1 MSSQPDASQLST
13 LNSRILKQYWGYD
26 RFRGIQEDI
35 IDSISKNKDTLGLM
49 PTGGGKSITFQVPAL
64 AKEGMCLVITPLI
77 ALMKDQV
84 QNLKKRGIKALAIY
98 SGMSRQDIIITLEN
112 CIFGN
117 YKFLYISPER
127 LDTEL
132 FRTKLRKM
140 HISMIT
146 VDESHCISQW
156 GYDFRPSYMK
166 IADVREQ
173 LPGVPVLA
181 LTATATPEVVN
192 DIQERLHFKE
202 KNVFRKSFAR
212 KNLSYIVR
220 RTEDKINSLV
230 YILGKVP
237 GTAIVY
243 VRNRKRTKEVA
254 TILREAGISADFFH
268 AGLNR
273 DEKTLRQ
280 SRWKNNECRVIVS
293 TNAFGMGI
301 DKPDVRLVVHLDMPG
316 SLEEYYQEAGRAGR
330 DEQRAYAVAL
340 CSNTDTA
347 KLKKRLADEYPDREF
362 ISRVYDALGNYY
374 QIAMGY
380 GLDTVHDFSLIDFC
394 SAYKFSHLQ
403 AHHALKILELAGYIE
418 YTEEQ
423 DNASRLVFSAT
434 RDELYKYLH
443 QDKKTDEVIQCI
455 LRSYTGL
462 FSDYVYINEGLIST
476 RTGLSQQE
484 IYDVLIGLSK
494 YRIVNYIPHK
504 KTPLI
509 IYTRTREEL
518 KYLSIPRS
526 AYEER
531 KERFENRMNRVI
543 EYINE
548 DRVCRSRMLIS
559 YFGEKGISDCGCCDV
574 CLAKNDSGLNNHTF
588 NAIRDTL
595 LETLEETGSRE
606 VKKLSEELSFP
617 ADKVI
622 TVVRFLAEHDDRFSL
637 EDGTLSLTKTNT
649 VSDNEQQ

>member
-1 MSSQPDASQLST
+1 
-13 LNSRILKQYWGYD
+13 
-26 RFRGIQEDI
+26 
-35 IDSISKNKDTLGLM
+35 M

-64 AKEGMCLVITPLI
+64 AMEGICIVVTPLI

-84 QNLKKRGIKALAIY
+84 DNLRRLVIKATAVY
-98 SGMSRQDIIITLEN
+98 SGMTRQEIIAQLEN
-112 CIFGN
+112 CIFGD
-117 YKFLYISPER
+117 YKFLYVSPER
-127 LDTEL
+127 LGTDI
-132 FRTKLRKM
+132 FKSKLQAM
-140 HISMIT
+140 NVCLLVI
-146 VDESHCISQW
+146 DESHCISQW
-156 GYDFRPSYMK
+156 GYDFRPSYLS
-166 IADVREQ
+166 IADIREE

-192 DIQERLHFKE
+192 DIQERLHFRE
-202 KNVFRKSFAR
+202 KNVFRKSFVR

-220 RTEDKINSLV
+220 QTEDKINSLI

-243 VRNRKRTKEVA
+243 VRNRKRTKEIAV
-254 TILREAGISADFFH
+254 LLQQAGISADFFH

-273 DEKTLRQ
+273 DDKNLRQ

-301 DKPDVRLVVHLDMPG
+301 DKPDVRLVIHMDMPG

-340 CSNTDTA
+340 CSNIDCT
-347 KLKKRLADEYPDREF
+347 KLKKRLADEFPDRDF

-374 QIAMGY
+374 QIAMGF
-380 GLDTVHDFSLIDFC
+380 GLDTVHDFSLVDFC
-394 SAYKFSHLQ
+394 TAYKFSHLQ
-403 AHHALKILELAGYIE
+403 THHALKILELAGYIE

-423 DNASRLVFSAT
+423 ENASRLVFTAT

-443 QDKKTDEVIQCI
+443 QDKKTDEVIQTI

-484 IYDVLIGLSK
+484 IYEVLVRLSK

-509 IYTRTREEL
+509 IYTRTREEI

-531 KERFENRMNRVI
+531 KKRFESRINRVM

-548 DRVCRSRMLIS
+548 NRICRSRMLIS
-559 YFGEKGISDCGCCDV
+559 YFGEKGTSDCGCCDV

-588 NAIRDTL
+588 NTIRDALKEALTDGPQ
-595 LETLEETGSRE
+595 EA
-606 VKKLSEELSFP
+606 KKLTENLPFP
-617 ADKVI
+617 ADKII
-622 TVVRFLAEHDDRFSL
+622 TVIRYLADHDEHFSL
-637 EDGTLSLTKTNT
+637 EDGIISLTKMNT
-649 VSDNEQQ
+649 MSDNEQ

>member
-1 MSSQPDASQLST
+1 
-13 LNSRILKQYWGYD
+13 
-26 RFRGIQEDI
+26 
-35 IDSISKNKDTLGLM
+35 M

-64 AKEGMCLVITPLI
+64 AMEGICIVVTPLI
-77 ALMKDQV
+77 ALMKVQV
-84 QNLKKRGIKALAIY
+84 DNLRRLGIKATAVY
-98 SGMSRQDIIITLEN
+98 SGMTRQEIIAQLEN
-112 CIFGN
+112 CIFGD
-117 YKFLYISPER
+117 YKFLYVSPER
-127 LDTEL
+127 LGTDI
-132 FRTKLRKM
+132 FKSKLQAM
-140 HISMIT
+140 NVCLLVI
-146 VDESHCISQW
+146 DESHCISQW
-156 GYDFRPSYMK
+156 GYDFRPSYLS
-166 IADVREQ
+166 IADIREE

-192 DIQERLHFKE
+192 DIQERLHFRE
-202 KNVFRKSFAR
+202 KNVFRKSFVR

-220 RTEDKINSLV
+220 QTEDKINSLI

-243 VRNRKRTKEVA
+243 VRNRKRTKEIAV
-254 TILREAGISADFFH
+254 LLQQAGISADFFH

-273 DEKTLRQ
+273 DDKNLRQ

-301 DKPDVRLVVHLDMPG
+301 DKPDVRLVIHMDMPG

-340 CSNTDTA
+340 CSNIDCT
-347 KLKKRLADEYPDREF
+347 KLKKRLADEFPDRDF

-374 QIAMGY
+374 QIAMGF
-380 GLDTVHDFSLIDFC
+380 GLDTVHDFSLVDFC
-394 SAYKFSHLQ
+394 TAYKFSHLQ
-403 AHHALKILELAGYIE
+403 THHALKILELAGYIE

-423 DNASRLVFSAT
+423 ENASRLVFTAT

-443 QDKKTDEVIQCI
+443 QDKKTDEVIQTI

-484 IYDVLIGLSK
+484 IYEVLVRLSK

-509 IYTRTREEL
+509 IYTRTREEI

-531 KERFENRMNRVI
+531 KKRFESRINRVM

-548 DRVCRSRMLIS
+548 NRICRSRMLIS
-559 YFGEKGISDCGCCDV
+559 YFGEKGTSDCGCCDV

-588 NAIRDTL
+588 NTIRDALKEALTDGPQ
-595 LETLEETGSRE
+595 EA
-606 VKKLSEELSFP
+606 KKLTENLPFP
-617 ADKVI
+617 ADKII
-622 TVVRFLAEHDDRFSL
+622 TVIRYLADHDEHFSL
-637 EDGTLSLTKTNT
+637 EDGIISLTKMNT
-649 VSDNEQQ
+649 MSDNEQ

>member
-1 MSSQPDASQLST
+1 
-13 LNSRILKQYWGYD
+13 
-26 RFRGIQEDI
+26 
-35 IDSISKNKDTLGLM
+35 M

-64 AKEGMCLVITPLI
+64 AMEGICIVVTPLI

-84 QNLKKRGIKALAIY
+84 DNLRRLGIKATAVY
-98 SGMSRQDIIITLEN
+98 SGMTRQEIIAQLEN
-112 CIFGN
+112 CIFGD
-117 YKFLYISPER
+117 YKFLYVSPER
-127 LDTEL
+127 LGTDI
-132 FRTKLRKM
+132 FKSKLQAM
-140 HISMIT
+140 NVCLLVI
-146 VDESHCISQW
+146 DESHCISQW
-156 GYDFRPSYMK
+156 GYDFRPSYLS
-166 IADVREQ
+166 IADIREE

-192 DIQERLHFKE
+192 DIQERLHFRE
-202 KNVFRKSFAR
+202 KNVFRKSFVR
-212 KNLSYIVR
+212 QNLSYIVR
-220 RTEDKINSLV
+220 QTEDKINTLI

-243 VRNRKRTKEVA
+243 VRNRKRTKEIAV
-254 TILREAGISADFFH
+254 LLQQAGISADFFH

-273 DEKTLRQ
+273 DDKNLRQ

-301 DKPDVRLVVHLDMPG
+301 DKPDVRLVVHMDMPG

-340 CSNTDTA
+340 CSNIDCT
-347 KLKKRLADEYPDREF
+347 KLKKRLADEFPDRDF

-374 QIAMGY
+374 QIAMGF
-380 GLDTVHDFSLIDFC
+380 GLDTVHDFSLVDFC
-394 SAYKFSHLQ
+394 TAYKFSHLQ

-423 DNASRLVFSAT
+423 ENASRLVFTAT

-443 QDKKTDEVIQCI
+443 QDKKTDEVIQTI

-484 IYDVLIGLSK
+484 IYEVLVGLSK

-509 IYTRTREEL
+509 IYTRTREEI

-531 KERFENRMNRVI
+531 KERFESRINRVM

-548 DRVCRSRMLIS
+548 NRICRSRMLIS
-559 YFGEKGISDCGCCDV
+559 YFGEKGTSDCGCCDV

-588 NAIRDTL
+588 NTIRDALQKALTDGPQ
-595 LETLEETGSRE
+595 EA
-606 VKKLSEELSFP
+606 KKLTENLPFP
-617 ADKVI
+617 ADKII
-622 TVVRFLAEHDDRFSL
+622 TVIRYLADHDEHFSL
-637 EDGTLSLTKTNT
+637 ED
-649 VSDNEQQ
+649 

>member
-1 MSSQPDASQLST
+1 
-13 LNSRILKQYWGYD
+13 
-26 RFRGIQEDI
+26 
-35 IDSISKNKDTLGLM
+35 M

-64 AKEGMCLVITPLI
+64 AMEGICIVVTPLI

-84 QNLKKRGIKALAIY
+84 DNLRRLGIKATAVY
-98 SGMSRQDIIITLEN
+98 SGMTRQEIIAQLEN
-112 CIFGN
+112 CIFGD
-117 YKFLYISPER
+117 YKFLYVSPER
-127 LDTEL
+127 LGTDI
-132 FRTKLRKM
+132 FK
-140 HISMIT
+140 SMLQAMNVCLLVI
-146 VDESHCISQW
+146 DESHCISQW
-156 GYDFRPSYMK
+156 GYDFRPSYLS
-166 IADVREQ
+166 IADIREE

-192 DIQERLHFKE
+192 DIQERLHFRE
-202 KNVFRKSFAR
+202 KNVFRKSFVR

-220 RTEDKINSLV
+220 QTEDKINSLI

-243 VRNRKRTKEVA
+243 VRNRKRTKEIAV
-254 TILREAGISADFFH
+254 LLQQAGISADFFH

-273 DEKTLRQ
+273 DDKNLRQ

-301 DKPDVRLVVHLDMPG
+301 DKPDVRLVIHMDMPG

-340 CSNTDTA
+340 CSNIDCT
-347 KLKKRLADEYPDREF
+347 KLKKRLADEFPDRDF

-374 QIAMGY
+374 QIAMGF
-380 GLDTVHDFSLIDFC
+380 GLDTVHDFSLVDFC
-394 SAYKFSHLQ
+394 TAYKFSHLQ
-403 AHHALKILELAGYIE
+403 THHALKILELAGYIE

-423 DNASRLVFSAT
+423 ENASRLVFTAT

-443 QDKKTDEVIQCI
+443 QDKKTDEVIQTI

-484 IYDVLIGLSK
+484 IYEVLVRLSK

-509 IYTRTREEL
+509 IYTRTREEI

-531 KERFENRMNRVI
+531 KKRFESRINRVM

-548 DRVCRSRMLIS
+548 NRICRSRMLIS
-559 YFGEKGISDCGCCDV
+559 YFGEKGTSDCGCCDV

-588 NAIRDTL
+588 NTIRDALKEALTDGPQ
-595 LETLEETGSRE
+595 EA
-606 VKKLSEELSFP
+606 KKLTENLPFP
-617 ADKVI
+617 ADKII
-622 TVVRFLAEHDDRFSL
+622 TVIRYLADHDEHFSL
-637 EDGTLSLTKTNT
+637 EDGIISLTKMNT
-649 VSDNEQQ
+649 MSDNEQ

>member
-1 MSSQPDASQLST
+1 
-13 LNSRILKQYWGYD
+13 
-26 RFRGIQEDI
+26 
-35 IDSISKNKDTLGLM
+35 M

-64 AKEGMCLVITPLI
+64 AMEGICIVVTPLI

-84 QNLKKRGIKALAIY
+84 DNLRRLGIKATAVY
-98 SGMSRQDIIITLEN
+98 SGMTRQEIIAQLEN
-112 CIFGN
+112 CIFGD
-117 YKFLYISPER
+117 YKFLYVSPER
-127 LDTEL
+127 LGTDI
-132 FRTKLRKM
+132 FKSKLQAM
-140 HISMIT
+140 NVCLLVI
-146 VDESHCISQW
+146 DESHCISQW
-156 GYDFRPSYMK
+156 GYDFRPSYLS
-166 IADVREQ
+166 IADIREE

-192 DIQERLHFKE
+192 DIQERLHFRE
-202 KNVFRKSFAR
+202 KNVFRKSFVR

-220 RTEDKINSLV
+220 QTEDKINSLI

-243 VRNRKRTKEVA
+243 VRNRKRTKEIAV
-254 TILREAGISADFFH
+254 LLQQAGISADFFH

-273 DEKTLRQ
+273 DDKNLRQ

-301 DKPDVRLVVHLDMPG
+301 DKPDVRLVIHMDMPG

-340 CSNTDTA
+340 CSNIDCT
-347 KLKKRLADEYPDREF
+347 KLKKRLADEFPDRDF

-374 QIAMGY
+374 QIAMGF
-380 GLDTVHDFSLIDFC
+380 GLDTVHDFSLVDFC
-394 SAYKFSHLQ
+394 TAYKFSHLQ
-403 AHHALKILELAGYIE
+403 THHALKILELAGYIE

-423 DNASRLVFSAT
+423 ENASRLVFTAT

-443 QDKKTDEVIQCI
+443 QDKKTDEVIQTI

-484 IYDVLIGLSK
+484 IYEVLVRLSK

-509 IYTRTREEL
+509 IYTRTREEI

-531 KERFENRMNRVI
+531 KKRFESRINRVM

-548 DRVCRSRMLIS
+548 NRICRSRMLIS
-559 YFGEKGISDCGCCDV
+559 YFGEKGTSDCGCCDV

-588 NAIRDTL
+588 NTIRDALKEALTDGPQ
-595 LETLEETGSRE
+595 EA
-606 VKKLSEELSFP
+606 KKLTENLPFP
-617 ADKVI
+617 ADKII
-622 TVVRFLAEHDDRFSL
+622 TVIRYRADHDEHFSL
-637 EDGTLSLTKTNT
+637 EDGIISLTKMNT
-649 VSDNEQQ
+649 MSDNEQ

>member
-1 MSSQPDASQLST
+1 
-13 LNSRILKQYWGYD
+13 
-26 RFRGIQEDI
+26 
-35 IDSISKNKDTLGLM
+35 M

-64 AKEGMCLVITPLI
+64 AMEGICIVVTPLI

-84 QNLKKRGIKALAIY
+84 DNLRRLGIKATAVY
-98 SGMSRQDIIITLEN
+98 SGMTRQEIIAQLEN
-112 CIFGN
+112 CIFGD
-117 YKFLYISPER
+117 YKFLYVSPAR
-127 LDTEL
+127 LGTDI
-132 FRTKLRKM
+132 FKSKLQAM
-140 HISMIT
+140 NVCLLVI
-146 VDESHCISQW
+146 DESHCISQW
-156 GYDFRPSYMK
+156 GYDFRPSYLS
-166 IADVREQ
+166 IADIREE

-192 DIQERLHFKE
+192 DIQERLHFRE
-202 KNVFRKSFAR
+202 KNVFRKSFVR

-220 RTEDKINSLV
+220 QTEDKINTLI

-243 VRNRKRTKEVA
+243 VRNRKRTKEIAV
-254 TILREAGISADFFH
+254 LLQQAGISADFFH

-273 DEKTLRQ
+273 DDKNLRQ

-301 DKPDVRLVVHLDMPG
+301 DKPDVRLVVHMDMPG

-340 CSNTDTA
+340 CSNIDCT
-347 KLKKRLADEYPDREF
+347 KLKKRLADEFPDRDF

-374 QIAMGY
+374 QIAMGF
-380 GLDTVHDFSLIDFC
+380 GLDTVHDFSLVDFC
-394 SAYKFSHLQ
+394 TAYKFSHLQ
-403 AHHALKILELAGYIE
+403 AHYALKILELAGYIE

-423 DNASRLVFSAT
+423 ENASRLVFTAT

-443 QDKKTDEVIQCI
+443 QDKKTDEVIQTI

-484 IYDVLIGLSK
+484 IYEVLVGLSK

-509 IYTRTREEL
+509 IYTRTREEI

-531 KERFENRMNRVI
+531 KERFESRINRVM

-548 DRVCRSRMLIS
+548 NRICRSRMLIS
-559 YFGEKGISDCGCCDV
+559 YFGEKGTSDCGCCDV

-588 NAIRDTL
+588 NTIRDALQKALTDGPQ
-595 LETLEETGSRE
+595 EA
-606 VKKLSEELSFP
+606 KKLTENLPFP
-617 ADKVI
+617 ADKII
-622 TVVRFLAEHDDRFSL
+622 TVIRYLADHDEHFSL
-637 EDGTLSLTKTNT
+637 EDGIISLTKMNT
-649 VSDNEQQ
+649 MSDNEQ

>member
-1 MSSQPDASQLST
+1 VDVYHK
-13 LNSRILKQYWGYD
+13 ILEKYWGYPA
-26 RFRGIQEDI
+26 FRPLQEDI
-35 IDSISKNKDTLGLM
+35 IHSVCEGKDTLGLM

-64 AKEGMCLVITPLI
+64 AMEGICIVVTPLI

-84 QNLKKRGIKALAIY
+84 DNLRRLGIKATAVY
-98 SGMSRQDIIITLEN
+98 SGMTRQEIIAQLEN
-112 CIFGN
+112 CIFGD
-117 YKFLYISPER
+117 YKFLYVSPER
-127 LDTEL
+127 LGTDI
-132 FRTKLRKM
+132 FKSKLQAM
-140 HISMIT
+140 NVCLLVI
-146 VDESHCISQW
+146 DESHCISQW
-156 GYDFRPSYMK
+156 GYDFRPSYLS
-166 IADVREQ
+166 IADIREE

-192 DIQERLHFKE
+192 DIQERLHFRE
-202 KNVFRKSFAR
+202 KNVFRKSFVR

-220 RTEDKINSLV
+220 QTEDKINSLI

-243 VRNRKRTKEVA
+243 VRNRKRTKEIAV
-254 TILREAGISADFFH
+254 LLQQAGISADFFH

-273 DEKTLRQ
+273 DDKNLRQ

-301 DKPDVRLVVHLDMPG
+301 DKPDVRLVVHMDMPG

-340 CSNTDTA
+340 CSNIDCT
-347 KLKKRLADEYPDREF
+347 KLKKRLADEFPDRDF

-374 QIAMGY
+374 QIAMGF
-380 GLDTVHDFSLIDFC
+380 GLDTVHDFSLVDFC
-394 SAYKFSHLQ
+394 TAYKFSHLQ

-423 DNASRLVFSAT
+423 ENASRLVFTAT

-443 QDKKTDEVIQCI
+443 QDKKTDEVIQTI

-484 IYDVLIGLSK
+484 IYEVLVGLSK

-509 IYTRTREEL
+509 IYTRTREEI

-531 KERFENRMNRVI
+531 KERFESRINRVM

-548 DRVCRSRMLIS
+548 NRICRSRMLIS
-559 YFGEKGISDCGCCDV
+559 YFGEKGTSDCGCCDV

-588 NAIRDTL
+588 NTIRDALQKALTDGPQ
-595 LETLEETGSRE
+595 EA
-606 VKKLSEELSFP
+606 KKLTENLPFP
-617 ADKVI
+617 ADKII
-622 TVVRFLAEHDDRFSL
+622 TVIRYLADHDEHFSL
-637 EDGTLSLTKTNT
+637 EDGIISLTKMNT
-649 VSDNEQQ
+649 MSDNEQ

>member
-1 MSSQPDASQLST
+1 
-13 LNSRILKQYWGYD
+13 
-26 RFRGIQEDI
+26 
-35 IDSISKNKDTLGLM
+35 M

-64 AKEGMCLVITPLI
+64 AMEGICIVVTPLI

-84 QNLKKRGIKALAIY
+84 DNLRRLGIKATAVY
-98 SGMSRQDIIITLEN
+98 SGMTRQEIIAQLEN
-112 CIFGN
+112 CIFGD
-117 YKFLYISPER
+117 YKFLYVSPER
-127 LDTEL
+127 LGTDI
-132 FRTKLRKM
+132 FKSKLQAM
-140 HISMIT
+140 NVCLLVI
-146 VDESHCISQW
+146 DESHCISQW
-156 GYDFRPSYMK
+156 GYDFRPSYLS
-166 IADVREQ
+166 IADIREE

-192 DIQERLHFKE
+192 DIQERLHFRE
-202 KNVFRKSFAR
+202 KNVFRKSFVR
-212 KNLSYIVR
+212 QNLSYIVR
-220 RTEDKINSLV
+220 QTEDKINTLI

-243 VRNRKRTKEVA
+243 VRNRKRTKEIAV
-254 TILREAGISADFFH
+254 LLQQAGISADFFH

-273 DEKTLRQ
+273 DDKNLRQ

-301 DKPDVRLVVHLDMPG
+301 DKPDVRLVVHMDMPG

-340 CSNTDTA
+340 CSNIDCT
-347 KLKKRLADEYPDREF
+347 KLKKRLADEFPDRDF

-374 QIAMGY
+374 QIAMGF
-380 GLDTVHDFSLIDFC
+380 GLDTVHDFSLVDFC
-394 SAYKFSHLQ
+394 TAYKFSHLQ

-423 DNASRLVFSAT
+423 ENASRLVFTAT

-443 QDKKTDEVIQCI
+443 QDKKTDEVIQTI

-484 IYDVLIGLSK
+484 IYEVLVGLSK

-509 IYTRTREEL
+509 IYTRTREEI
-518 KYLSIPRS
+518 KYLSISRS

-531 KERFENRMNRVI
+531 KERFESRINRVM

-548 DRVCRSRMLIS
+548 NRICRSRMLIS
-559 YFGEKGISDCGCCDV
+559 YFGEKGTSDCGCCDV

-588 NAIRDTL
+588 NTIRDALQKALTDGPQ
-595 LETLEETGSRE
+595 EA
-606 VKKLSEELSFP
+606 KKLTENLPFP
-617 ADKVI
+617 ADKII
-622 TVVRFLAEHDDRFSL
+622 TVIRYLADHDEHFSL
-637 EDGTLSLTKTNT
+637 EDGIISLTKMNT
-649 VSDNEQQ
+649 MSDNEQ

>member
-1 MSSQPDASQLST
+1 VDVYHK
-13 LNSRILKQYWGYD
+13 ILEKYWGYPA
-26 RFRGIQEDI
+26 FRPLQEDI
-35 IDSISKNKDTLGLM
+35 IHSVCEGKDTLGLM

-64 AKEGMCLVITPLI
+64 AMEGICIVVTPLI

-84 QNLKKRGIKALAIY
+84 DNLRRLGIKATAVY
-98 SGMSRQDIIITLEN
+98 SGMTRQEIIAQLEN
-112 CIFGN
+112 CIFGD
-117 YKFLYISPER
+117 YKFLYVSPER
-127 LDTEL
+127 LGTDI
-132 FRTKLRKM
+132 FKSKLQAM
-140 HISMIT
+140 NVCLLVI
-146 VDESHCISQW
+146 DESHCISQW
-156 GYDFRPSYMK
+156 GYDFRPSYLS
-166 IADVREQ
+166 IADIREE

-192 DIQERLHFKE
+192 DIQERLHFRE
-202 KNVFRKSFAR
+202 KNVFRKSFVR

-220 RTEDKINSLV
+220 QTEDKINSLI

-243 VRNRKRTKEVA
+243 VRNRKRTKEIAV
-254 TILREAGISADFFH
+254 LLQQAGISADFFH

-273 DEKTLRQ
+273 DDKNLRQ

-301 DKPDVRLVVHLDMPG
+301 DKPDVRLVVHMDMPG

-340 CSNTDTA
+340 CSNIDCT
-347 KLKKRLADEYPDREF
+347 KLKKRLADEFPDRDF

-374 QIAMGY
+374 QIAMGF
-380 GLDTVHDFSLIDFC
+380 GLDTVHDFSLVDFC
-394 SAYKFSHLQ
+394 TAYKFSHLQ

-423 DNASRLVFSAT
+423 ENASRLIFTAT

-443 QDKKTDEVIQCI
+443 QDKKTDEVIQTI

-484 IYDVLIGLSK
+484 IYEVLVGLSK

-509 IYTRTREEL
+509 IYTRTREEI

-531 KERFENRMNRVI
+531 KERFESRINRVM

-548 DRVCRSRMLIS
+548 NRICRSRMLIS
-559 YFGEKGISDCGCCDV
+559 YFGEKGTSDCGCCDV

-588 NAIRDTL
+588 NTIRDALQKALTDGPQ
-595 LETLEETGSRE
+595 EA
-606 VKKLSEELSFP
+606 KKLTENLPFP
-617 ADKVI
+617 ADKII
-622 TVVRFLAEHDDRFSL
+622 TVIRYLADHDEHFSL
-637 EDGTLSLTKTNT
+637 EDGIISLTKMNT
-649 VSDNEQQ
+649 MSDNEQ

>member
-1 MSSQPDASQLST
+1 MDVYHK
-13 LNSRILKQYWGYD
+13 ILEKYWGYPA
-26 RFRGIQEDI
+26 FRPLQEDI
-35 IDSISKNKDTLGLM
+35 IHSVCEGKDTLGLM

-64 AKEGMCLVITPLI
+64 AMEGICIVVTPLI

-84 QNLKKRGIKALAIY
+84 DNLRRLGIKATAVY
-98 SGMSRQDIIITLEN
+98 SGMTRQEIIAQLEN
-112 CIFGN
+112 CIFGD
-117 YKFLYISPER
+117 YKFLYVSPER
-127 LDTEL
+127 LGTDI
-132 FRTKLRKM
+132 FKSKLQAM
-140 HISMIT
+140 NVCLLVI
-146 VDESHCISQW
+146 DESHCISQW
-156 GYDFRPSYMK
+156 GYDFRPSYLS
-166 IADVREQ
+166 IADIREE

-192 DIQERLHFKE
+192 DIQERLHFRE
-202 KNVFRKSFAR
+202 KNVFRKSFVR
-212 KNLSYIVR
+212 QNLSYIVR
-220 RTEDKINSLV
+220 QTEDKINTLI

-243 VRNRKRTKEVA
+243 VRNRKRTKEIAV
-254 TILREAGISADFFH
+254 LLQQAGISADFFH

-273 DEKTLRQ
+273 DDKNLRQ

-301 DKPDVRLVVHLDMPG
+301 DKPDVRLVVHMDMPG

-340 CSNTDTA
+340 CSNIDCT
-347 KLKKRLADEYPDREF
+347 KLKKRLADEFPDRDF

-374 QIAMGY
+374 QIAMGF
-380 GLDTVHDFSLIDFC
+380 GLDTVHDFSLVDFC
-394 SAYKFSHLQ
+394 TAYKFSHLQ

-423 DNASRLVFSAT
+423 ENASRLVFTAT

-443 QDKKTDEVIQCI
+443 QDKKTDEVIQTI

-484 IYDVLIGLSK
+484 IYEVLVGLSK

-509 IYTRTREEL
+509 IYTRTREEI

-531 KERFENRMNRVI
+531 KERFESRINRVM

-548 DRVCRSRMLIS
+548 NRICRSRMLIS
-559 YFGEKGISDCGCCDV
+559 YFGEKGTSDCGCCDV

-588 NAIRDTL
+588 NTIRDALQKALTDGPQ
-595 LETLEETGSRE
+595 EA
-606 VKKLSEELSFP
+606 KKLTENLPFP
-617 ADKVI
+617 ADKII
-622 TVVRFLAEHDDRFSL
+622 TVIRYLADHDEHFSL
-637 EDGTLSLTKTNT
+637 EDGIISLTKMNT
-649 VSDNEQQ
+649 MSDNEQ

>member
-1 MSSQPDASQLST
+1 
-13 LNSRILKQYWGYD
+13 
-26 RFRGIQEDI
+26 
-35 IDSISKNKDTLGLM
+35 M

-64 AKEGMCLVITPLI
+64 AMEGICIVVTPLI

-84 QNLKKRGIKALAIY
+84 DNLRRLGIKATAVY
-98 SGMSRQDIIITLEN
+98 SGMTRQEIIAQLEN
-112 CIFGN
+112 CIFGD
-117 YKFLYISPER
+117 YKFLYVSPER
-127 LDTEL
+127 LGTDI
-132 FRTKLRKM
+132 FKSKLQAM
-140 HISMIT
+140 NVCLLVI
-146 VDESHCISQW
+146 DESHCISQW
-156 GYDFRPSYMK
+156 GYDFRPSYLS
-166 IADVREQ
+166 IADIREE

-192 DIQERLHFKE
+192 DIQERLHFRE
-202 KNVFRKSFAR
+202 KNVFRKSFVR

-220 RTEDKINSLV
+220 QTEDKINSLR

-243 VRNRKRTKEVA
+243 VRNRKRTKEIAV
-254 TILREAGISADFFH
+254 LLQQAGISADFFH

-273 DEKTLRQ
+273 DDKNLRQ

-301 DKPDVRLVVHLDMPG
+301 DKPDVRLVIHMDMPG

-340 CSNTDTA
+340 CSNIDCT
-347 KLKKRLADEYPDREF
+347 KLKKRLADEFPDRDF
-362 ISRVYDALGNYY
+362 ISRVYDAVGNYY
-374 QIAMGY
+374 QIAMGF
-380 GLDTVHDFSLIDFC
+380 GLDTVHDFSLVDFC
-394 SAYKFSHLQ
+394 TAYKFSHLQ
-403 AHHALKILELAGYIE
+403 THHALKILELAGYIE

-423 DNASRLVFSAT
+423 ENASRLVFTAT

-443 QDKKTDEVIQCI
+443 QDKKTDEVIQTI

-484 IYDVLIGLSK
+484 IYEVLVRLSK

-509 IYTRTREEL
+509 IYTRTREEI

-531 KERFENRMNRVI
+531 KKRFESRINRVM

-548 DRVCRSRMLIS
+548 NRICRSRMLIS
-559 YFGEKGISDCGCCDV
+559 YFGEKGTSDCGCCDV

-588 NAIRDTL
+588 NTIRDALKEALTDGPQ
-595 LETLEETGSRE
+595 EA
-606 VKKLSEELSFP
+606 KKLTENLPFP
-617 ADKVI
+617 ADKII
-622 TVVRFLAEHDDRFSL
+622 TVIRYLADHDEHFSL
-637 EDGTLSLTKTNT
+637 EDGIISLTKMNT
-649 VSDNEQQ
+649 MSDNEQ

>member
-1 MSSQPDASQLST
+1 MDVYHK
-13 LNSRILKQYWGYD
+13 ILEKYWGYPA
-26 RFRGIQEDI
+26 FRPLQEDI
-35 IDSISKNKDTLGLM
+35 IHSVCEGKDTLGLM

-64 AKEGMCLVITPLI
+64 AMEGICIVVTPLI

-84 QNLKKRGIKALAIY
+84 DNLRRLGIKATAVY
-98 SGMSRQDIIITLEN
+98 SGMTRQEIIAQLEN
-112 CIFGN
+112 CIFGD
-117 YKFLYISPER
+117 YKFLYVSPER
-127 LDTEL
+127 LGTDI
-132 FRTKLRKM
+132 FKSKLQAM
-140 HISMIT
+140 NVCLLVI
-146 VDESHCISQW
+146 DESHCISQW
-156 GYDFRPSYMK
+156 GYDFRPSYLS
-166 IADVREQ
+166 IADIREE

-192 DIQERLHFKE
+192 DIQERLHFRE
-202 KNVFRKSFAR
+202 KNVFRKSFVR

-220 RTEDKINSLV
+220 QTEDKINSLI

-243 VRNRKRTKEVA
+243 VRNRKRTKEIAV
-254 TILREAGISADFFH
+254 LLQQAGISADFFH

-273 DEKTLRQ
+273 DDKNLRQ

-301 DKPDVRLVVHLDMPG
+301 DKPDVRLVIHMDMPG

-340 CSNTDTA
+340 CSNIDCT
-347 KLKKRLADEYPDREF
+347 KLKKRLADEFPDRDF

-374 QIAMGY
+374 QIAMGF
-380 GLDTVHDFSLIDFC
+380 GLDTVHDFSLVDFC
-394 SAYKFSHLQ
+394 TAYKFSHLQ
-403 AHHALKILELAGYIE
+403 THHALKILELAGYIE

-423 DNASRLVFSAT
+423 ENASRLVFTAT

-443 QDKKTDEVIQCI
+443 QDKKTDEVIQTI

-484 IYDVLIGLSK
+484 IYEVLVRLSK

-509 IYTRTREEL
+509 IYTRTREEI

-531 KERFENRMNRVI
+531 KKRFESRINRVM

-548 DRVCRSRMLIS
+548 NRICRSRMLIS
-559 YFGEKGISDCGCCDV
+559 YFGEKGTSDCGCCDV

-588 NAIRDTL
+588 NTIRDALKEALTDGPQ
-595 LETLEETGSRE
+595 EA
-606 VKKLSEELSFP
+606 KKLTENLPFP
-617 ADKVI
+617 ADKIIIVI
-622 TVVRFLAEHDDRFSL
+622 RYLADHDEHFSL
-637 EDGTLSLTKTNT
+637 EDGIISLTKMNT
-649 VSDNEQQ
+649 MSDNEQ

>member
-1 MSSQPDASQLST
+1 
-13 LNSRILKQYWGYD
+13 
-26 RFRGIQEDI
+26 
-35 IDSISKNKDTLGLM
+35 M

-64 AKEGMCLVITPLI
+64 AMEGICIVVTPLI

-84 QNLKKRGIKALAIY
+84 DNLRRLGIKATAVY
-98 SGMSRQDIIITLEN
+98 SGMTRQEIIAQLEN
-112 CIFGN
+112 CIFGD
-117 YKFLYISPER
+117 YKFLYVSPER
-127 LDTEL
+127 LGTDI
-132 FRTKLRKM
+132 FKSKLQAM
-140 HISMIT
+140 NICLLVI
-146 VDESHCISQW
+146 DESHCISQW
-156 GYDFRPSYMK
+156 GYDFRPSYLS
-166 IADVREQ
+166 IADIREE

-192 DIQERLHFKE
+192 DIQERLHFRE
-202 KNVFRKSFAR
+202 KNVFRKSFVR

-220 RTEDKINSLV
+220 QTEDKINSLI

-243 VRNRKRTKEVA
+243 VRNRKRTKEIAV
-254 TILREAGISADFFH
+254 LLQQAGISADFFH

-273 DEKTLRQ
+273 DDKNLRQ

-301 DKPDVRLVVHLDMPG
+301 DKPDVRLVVHMDMPG

-340 CSNTDTA
+340 CSNIDCT
-347 KLKKRLADEYPDREF
+347 KLKKRLADEFPDRDF

-374 QIAMGY
+374 QIAMGF
-380 GLDTVHDFSLIDFC
+380 GLDTVHDFSLVDFC
-394 SAYKFSHLQ
+394 TAYKFSHLQ

-423 DNASRLVFSAT
+423 ENASRLVFTAT

-443 QDKKTDEVIQCI
+443 QDKKTDEVIQTI

-484 IYDVLIGLSK
+484 IYEVLVGLSK

-509 IYTRTREEL
+509 IYTRTREEI

-531 KERFENRMNRVI
+531 KERFESRINRVM

-548 DRVCRSRMLIS
+548 NRICRSRMLIS
-559 YFGEKGISDCGCCDV
+559 YFGEKGTSDCGCCDV

-588 NAIRDTL
+588 NTIRDALQKALTDGPQ
-595 LETLEETGSRE
+595 EA
-606 VKKLSEELSFP
+606 KKLTENLPFP
-617 ADKVI
+617 ADKII
-622 TVVRFLAEHDDRFSL
+622 TVIRYLADHDEHFSL
-637 EDGTLSLTKTNT
+637 EDGIISLTKMNT
-649 VSDNEQQ
+649 MSDNEQ

>member
-1 MSSQPDASQLST
+1 
-13 LNSRILKQYWGYD
+13 
-26 RFRGIQEDI
+26 
-35 IDSISKNKDTLGLM
+35 M

-64 AKEGMCLVITPLI
+64 AMEGICIVVTPLI

-84 QNLKKRGIKALAIY
+84 DNLRRLGIKATAVY
-98 SGMSRQDIIITLEN
+98 SGMTRQEIIAQLEN
-112 CIFGN
+112 CIFGD
-117 YKFLYISPER
+117 YKFLYVSPER
-127 LDTEL
+127 LGTEI
-132 FRTKLRKM
+132 FKSKLQAM
-140 HISMIT
+140 NVNLLVI
-146 VDESHCISQW
+146 DESHCISQW
-156 GYDFRPSYMK
+156 GYDFRPSYLT
-166 IADVREQ
+166 IADIRKE

-202 KNVFRKSFAR
+202 KNIFKKSFVR

-220 RTEDKINSLV
+220 HTEDKLNSLV

-254 TILREAGISADFFH
+254 VMLQQAGISADFFH

-273 DEKTLRQ
+273 EEKNLRQ
-280 SRWKNNECRVIVS
+280 SRWKNDECRVIVS

-340 CSNTDTA
+340 CSNIDCT
-347 KLKKRLADEYPDREF
+347 KLKKRLADEFPDIEF
-362 ISRVYDALGNYY
+362 ISRIYDALGNYY
-374 QIAMGY
+374 QIAVGFGM
-380 GLDTVHDFSLIDFC
+380 DTVHDFSLVDFC
-394 SAYKFSHLQ
+394 TAYKFSHLQ

-423 DNASRLVFSAT
+423 ENASRLVFTAT
-434 RDELYKYLH
+434 RDELYRYLH
-443 QDKKTDEVIQCI
+443 QDRKTDEVIQCI

-462 FSDYVYINEGLIST
+462 FSDYVYINERLIST

-484 IYDVLIGLSK
+484 IYDVLVGLSK

-509 IYTRTREEL
+509 IYTRTREEI

-531 KERFENRMNRVI
+531 KKRFESRIGRVI
-543 EYINE
+543 DYVNE
-548 DRVCRSRMLIS
+548 NRICRSRMLIS
-559 YFGEKGISDCGCCDV
+559 YFGEEGTSDCGCCDV
-574 CLAKNDSGLNNHTF
+574 CLSKNDSGLNNHTF
-588 NAIRDTL
+588 NAIRNAL
-595 LETLEETGSRE
+595 LEALAKGPQEAG
-606 VKKLSEELSFP
+606 KLTESLSFP

-622 TVVRFLAEHDDRFSL
+622 TVIRFLADHDNRFSL
-637 EDGTLSLTKTNT
+637 EDGFVSLSKTNT
-649 VSDNEQQ
+649 MLEKEHE

>member
-1 MSSQPDASQLST
+1 
-13 LNSRILKQYWGYD
+13 
-26 RFRGIQEDI
+26 
-35 IDSISKNKDTLGLM
+35 M

-64 AKEGMCLVITPLI
+64 VMEGICIVVTPLI

-84 QNLKKRGIKALAIY
+84 DNLRRLGIKATAVY
-98 SGMSRQDIIITLEN
+98 SGMTRQEIIAQLEN
-112 CIFGN
+112 CIFGD
-117 YKFLYISPER
+117 YKFLYVSPER
-127 LDTEL
+127 LGTDI
-132 FRTKLRKM
+132 FKSKLQAM
-140 HISMIT
+140 NVCLLVI
-146 VDESHCISQW
+146 DESHCISQW
-156 GYDFRPSYMK
+156 GYDFRPSYLS
-166 IADVREQ
+166 IADIRED

-192 DIQERLHFKE
+192 DIQERLHFRE
-202 KNVFRKSFAR
+202 KNVFRKSFVR

-220 RTEDKINSLV
+220 QTEDKINTLI

-243 VRNRKRTKEVA
+243 VRNRKRTKEIAV
-254 TILREAGISADFFH
+254 LLQQAGISADFFH

-273 DEKTLRQ
+273 DDKNLRQ
-280 SRWKNNECRVIVS
+280 NRWKNNECRVIVS

-301 DKPDVRLVVHLDMPG
+301 DKPDVRLVVHMDMPG

-340 CSNTDTA
+340 CSNIDCT
-347 KLKKRLADEYPDREF
+347 KLKKRLADEFPDRDF

-374 QIAMGY
+374 QIAMGF
-380 GLDTVHDFSLIDFC
+380 GLDTVHDFSLVDFC
-394 SAYKFSHLQ
+394 TAYKFSHLQ

-423 DNASRLVFSAT
+423 ENASRLVFTAT

-443 QDKKTDEVIQCI
+443 QDKKTDEVIQTI

-484 IYDVLIGLSK
+484 IYEVLIGLSK

-504 KTPLI
+504 KTPFI
-509 IYTRTREEL
+509 IYTRTREEI

-531 KERFENRMNRVI
+531 KERFESRINRVM

-548 DRVCRSRMLIS
+548 NRICRSRMLIS
-559 YFGEKGISDCGCCDV
+559 YFGEKGTSDCGCCDV

-588 NAIRDTL
+588 NAIRDALQEALTDSPQ
-595 LETLEETGSRE
+595 EA
-606 VKKLSEELSFP
+606 KKLTENLPFP
-617 ADKVI
+617 ADKII
-622 TVVRFLAEHDDRFSL
+622 TVIRYLADHDEHFSL
-637 EDGTLSLTKTNT
+637 EDGIISLTKMNT
-649 VSDNEQQ
+649 MSDNEQ

>member
-1 MSSQPDASQLST
+1 MDVYHK
-13 LNSRILKQYWGYD
+13 ILEKYWGYPA
-26 RFRGIQEDI
+26 FRPLQEDI
-35 IDSISKNKDTLGLM
+35 IHSVCEGKDTLGLM

-64 AKEGMCLVITPLI
+64 VMEGICIVVTPLI

-84 QNLKKRGIKALAIY
+84 DNLRRLGIKATAVY
-98 SGMSRQDIIITLEN
+98 SGMTRQEIIAQLEN
-112 CIFGN
+112 CIFGD
-117 YKFLYISPER
+117 YKFLYVSPER
-127 LDTEL
+127 LGTDI
-132 FRTKLRKM
+132 FKSKLQAM
-140 HISMIT
+140 NVNLLVI
-146 VDESHCISQW
+146 DESHCISQW
-156 GYDFRPSYMK
+156 GYDFRPSYLS
-166 IADVREQ
+166 IADIREE

-202 KNVFRKSFAR
+202 KNVFRKSFVR

-220 RTEDKINSLV
+220 QTEDKLNSLI

-254 TILREAGISADFFH
+254 VMLQQAGISADFFH

-273 DEKTLRQ
+273 DEKNLRQ

-340 CSNTDTA
+340 CSNIDCT
-347 KLKKRLADEYPDREF
+347 KLKKRLTDEFPDRDF

-374 QIAMGY
+374 QIAMGF
-380 GLDTVHDFSLIDFC
+380 GLDTVHDFSLVDFC
-394 SAYKFSHLQ
+394 TAYKFSHLQ

-423 DNASRLVFSAT
+423 ENASRLVFTAT
-434 RDELYKYLH
+434 RDELYRYLH

-476 RTGLSQQE
+476 RTGLSQQD
-484 IYDVLIGLSK
+484 IYDVLVGLSK

-509 IYTRTREEL
+509 IYTRTREEV

-531 KERFENRMNRVI
+531 KERFESRISRVM

-548 DRVCRSRMLIS
+548 NRICRSRMLIS
-559 YFGEKGISDCGCCDV
+559 YFGEEDPSDCGCCDV

-588 NAIRDTL
+588 NAIRDAL
-595 LETLEETGSRE
+595 LEALANGPAEA
-606 VKKLSEELSFP
+606 KKLTENISFP
-617 ADKVI
+617 SDKII
-622 TVVRFLAEHDDRFSL
+622 TVIRFLADHDDRFSL
-637 EDGTLSLTKTNT
+637 EDGILSLTKMNT
-649 VSDNEQQ
+649 LSDNEHYEA

>member
-1 MSSQPDASQLST
+1 
-13 LNSRILKQYWGYD
+13 
-26 RFRGIQEDI
+26 
-35 IDSISKNKDTLGLM
+35 M

-64 AKEGMCLVITPLI
+64 AMEGICIVVTPLI

-84 QNLKKRGIKALAIY
+84 DNLRRLGIKATAVY
-98 SGMSRQDIIITLEN
+98 SGMTRQEIIGQLEN
-112 CIFGN
+112 CIFGD
-117 YKFLYISPER
+117 YKFLYVSPER
-127 LDTEL
+127 LATDIFL
-132 FRTKLRKM
+132 SKLQAM
-140 HISMIT
+140 NVCLLVI
-146 VDESHCISQW
+146 DESHCISQW

-181 LTATATPEVVN
+181 LTATATPEVVD

-202 KNVFRKSFAR
+202 KNVFRKSFVR

-595 LETLEETGSRE
+595 LETLEETGSQE

>member
-1 MSSQPDASQLST
+1 
-13 LNSRILKQYWGYD
+13 
-26 RFRGIQEDI
+26 
-35 IDSISKNKDTLGLM
+35 M

-64 AKEGMCLVITPLI
+64 AMEGICIVVTPLI

-84 QNLKKRGIKALAIY
+84 DNLRRLGIKATAVY
-98 SGMSRQDIIITLEN
+98 SGMTRQEIIAQLEN
-112 CIFGN
+112 CIFGD
-117 YKFLYISPER
+117 YKFLYVSPER
-127 LDTEL
+127 LGTDI
-132 FRTKLRKM
+132 FKSKLQAM
-140 HISMIT
+140 NVCLLVI
-146 VDESHCISQW
+146 DESHCISQW
-156 GYDFRPSYMK
+156 GYDFRPSYLS
-166 IADVREQ
+166 IADIREE

-192 DIQERLHFKE
+192 DIQERLHFRE
-202 KNVFRKSFAR
+202 KNVFRKSFVR

-220 RTEDKINSLV
+220 QTEDKINTLI

-243 VRNRKRTKEVA
+243 VRNRKRTKEIAV
-254 TILREAGISADFFH
+254 LLQQAGISADFFH

-273 DEKTLRQ
+273 DDKNLRQ

-301 DKPDVRLVVHLDMPG
+301 DKPDVRLVVHMDMPG

-340 CSNTDTA
+340 CSNIDCT
-347 KLKKRLADEYPDREF
+347 KLKKRLADEFPDRDF

-374 QIAMGY
+374 QIAMGF
-380 GLDTVHDFSLIDFC
+380 GLDTVHDFSLVDFC
-394 SAYKFSHLQ
+394 TAYKFSHLQ
-403 AHHALKILELAGYIE
+403 AHYALKILELAGYIE

-423 DNASRLVFSAT
+423 ENASRLVFTAT

-443 QDKKTDEVIQCI
+443 QDKKTDEVIQTI

-484 IYDVLIGLSK
+484 IYEVLVGLSK

-509 IYTRTREEL
+509 IYTRTREEI

-531 KERFENRMNRVI
+531 KERFESRINRVM

-548 DRVCRSRMLIS
+548 NRICRSRMLIS
-559 YFGEKGISDCGCCDV
+559 YFGEKGTSDCGCCDV

-588 NAIRDTL
+588 NTIRDALQKALTDGPQ
-595 LETLEETGSRE
+595 EA
-606 VKKLSEELSFP
+606 KKLTENLPFP
-617 ADKVI
+617 ADKII
-622 TVVRFLAEHDDRFSL
+622 TVIRYLADHDEHFSL
-637 EDGTLSLTKTNT
+637 EDGIISLTKMNT
-649 VSDNEQQ
+649 MSDNEQ

>member
-1 MSSQPDASQLST
+1 
-13 LNSRILKQYWGYD
+13 
-26 RFRGIQEDI
+26 
-35 IDSISKNKDTLGLM
+35 M

-64 AKEGMCLVITPLI
+64 VMEGICIVVTPLI

-84 QNLKKRGIKALAIY
+84 DNLRRLGIKATAVY
-98 SGMSRQDIIITLEN
+98 SGMTRQEIIGQLEN
-112 CIFGN
+112 CIFGD
-117 YKFLYISPER
+117 YKFLYVSPER
-127 LDTEL
+127 LATDIFL
-132 FRTKLRKM
+132 SKLQAM
-140 HISMIT
+140 NVCLLVI
-146 VDESHCISQW
+146 DESHCISQW

-595 LETLEETGSRE
+595 LETLKETGSQE
-606 VKKLSEELSFP
+606 IKKLSEELSFP

>member
-1 MSSQPDASQLST
+1 
-13 LNSRILKQYWGYD
+13 
-26 RFRGIQEDI
+26 
-35 IDSISKNKDTLGLM
+35 M

-64 AKEGMCLVITPLI
+64 AMEGICIVVTPLI

-84 QNLKKRGIKALAIY
+84 DNLRRLGIKATAVY
-98 SGMSRQDIIITLEN
+98 SGMTRQEIIAQLEN
-112 CIFGN
+112 CIFGD
-117 YKFLYISPER
+117 YKFLYVSPER
-127 LDTEL
+127 LGTDI
-132 FRTKLRKM
+132 FKSKLQAM
-140 HISMIT
+140 NVCLLVI
-146 VDESHCISQW
+146 DESHCISQW
-156 GYDFRPSYMK
+156 GYDFRPSYLS
-166 IADVREQ
+166 IADIREE

-192 DIQERLHFKE
+192 DIQERLHFRE
-202 KNVFRKSFAR
+202 KNVFRKSFVR

-220 RTEDKINSLV
+220 QTEDKINSLI

-243 VRNRKRTKEVA
+243 VRNRKRTKEIAV
-254 TILREAGISADFFH
+254 LLQQAGISADFFH

-273 DEKTLRQ
+273 DDKNLRQ

-301 DKPDVRLVVHLDMPG
+301 DKPDVRLVIHMDMPG

-340 CSNTDTA
+340 CSNIDCT
-347 KLKKRLADEYPDREF
+347 KLKKRLADEFPDRDF

-374 QIAMGY
+374 QIAMGF
-380 GLDTVHDFSLIDFC
+380 GLDTVHDFSLVDFC
-394 SAYKFSHLQ
+394 TAYKFSHLQ

-423 DNASRLVFSAT
+423 ENASRLVFTAT

-443 QDKKTDEVIQCI
+443 QDKKTDEVIQMI

-484 IYDVLIGLSK
+484 IYEMLVRLSK

-509 IYTRTREEL
+509 IYTRTREEI

-531 KERFENRMNRVI
+531 KERFESRINRVM

-548 DRVCRSRMLIS
+548 NRICRSRMLIS
-559 YFGEKGISDCGCCDV
+559 YFGEKGTSDCGCCDV

-588 NAIRDTL
+588 NTIRDALQKALTDGPQ
-595 LETLEETGSRE
+595 EA
-606 VKKLSEELSFP
+606 KKLTENLPFP
-617 ADKVI
+617 ADKII
-622 TVVRFLAEHDDRFSL
+622 TVIRYLADHDEHFSL
-637 EDGTLSLTKTNT
+637 EDGIISLTKMNT
-649 VSDNEQQ
+649 MSDNEQ

>member
-1 MSSQPDASQLST
+1 
-13 LNSRILKQYWGYD
+13 
-26 RFRGIQEDI
+26 
-35 IDSISKNKDTLGLM
+35 M

-64 AKEGMCLVITPLI
+64 AMEGICIVVTPLI

-84 QNLKKRGIKALAIY
+84 DNLRRLGIKATAVY
-98 SGMSRQDIIITLEN
+98 SGMTRQEIIAQLEN
-112 CIFGN
+112 CIFGD
-117 YKFLYISPER
+117 YKFLYVSPER
-127 LDTEL
+127 LGTDI
-132 FRTKLRKM
+132 FKSKLQAM
-140 HISMIT
+140 NVCLLVI
-146 VDESHCISQW
+146 DESHCISQW
-156 GYDFRPSYMK
+156 GYDFRPSYLS
-166 IADVREQ
+166 IADIREE

-192 DIQERLHFKE
+192 DIQERLHFRE
-202 KNVFRKSFAR
+202 KNVFRKSFVR
-212 KNLSYIVR
+212 QNLSYIVR
-220 RTEDKINSLV
+220 QTEDKINSLI

-243 VRNRKRTKEVA
+243 VRNRKRTKEIAV
-254 TILREAGISADFFH
+254 LLQQAGISADFFH

-273 DEKTLRQ
+273 DDKNLRQ
-280 SRWKNNECRVIVS
+280 NRWKNNECRVIVS

-301 DKPDVRLVVHLDMPG
+301 DKPDVRLVVHMDMPG

-340 CSNTDTA
+340 CSNIDCT
-347 KLKKRLADEYPDREF
+347 KLKKRLADEFPDRDF

-374 QIAMGY
+374 QIAMGF
-380 GLDTVHDFSLIDFC
+380 GLDTVHDFSLVDFC
-394 SAYKFSHLQ
+394 TAYKFSHLQ

-423 DNASRLVFSAT
+423 ENASRLVFTAT

-443 QDKKTDEVIQCI
+443 QDKKTDEVIQTI

-484 IYDVLIGLSK
+484 IYEVLVGLSK

-509 IYTRTREEL
+509 IYTRTREEI

-531 KERFENRMNRVI
+531 KERFESRINRVM

-548 DRVCRSRMLIS
+548 NRICRSRMLIS
-559 YFGEKGISDCGCCDV
+559 YFGEKGTSDCGCCDV

-588 NAIRDTL
+588 NTIRDALQKALTDGPQ
-595 LETLEETGSRE
+595 EA
-606 VKKLSEELSFP
+606 KKLTENLPFP
-617 ADKVI
+617 ADKII
-622 TVVRFLAEHDDRFSL
+622 TVIRYLADHDEHFSL
-637 EDGTLSLTKTNT
+637 EDGIISLTKMNT
-649 VSDNEQQ
+649 MSDNEQ